1 MGSSLGDLSL
11 GRHAHVLGNRYA
23 NTSSE
28 PGHDADLPDIR
39 LASDSCAE
47 RGAEPV
53 RKFVEDPASSRT
65 TPPAFDADKY
75 RRIP

>member
-23 NTSSE
+23 NDSTST
-28 PGHDADLPDIR
+28 GHDPNFPDIR
-39 LASDSCAE
+39 VARRSRVE
-47 RGAEPV
+47 RAAEPV
-53 RKFVEDPASSRT
+53 RTIVEDPASSPT

-75 RRIP
+75 GRMP